1 MHKNNII
8 SLCVPYH
15 TSTSETFYVDVEID
29 YQLPNLS
36 EDESD
41 WDYYGCF
48 DIVSYSTDYPDEIKL
63 NKLKQI
69 CREYIRE
76 LVITQTL
83 YLD

>member
-1 MHKNNII
+1 MKNII
-8 SLCVPYH
+8 SLCVPYN
-15 TSTSETFYVDVEID
+15 TSTSQTFYVDVEID
-29 YQLPNLS
+29 YQLPDLNQ
-36 EDESD
+36 DDSD

-48 DIVSYSTDYPDEIKL
+48 DIVDYSSDYTDEINL

-83 YLD
+83 YLE